1 MIALARSSWSRATA
15 NSPRVASSDCSS
27 ERSSPT
33 IAGAVNGVGWS
44 SAVARRAHPP
54 TLLSTSAP
62 SRMKLMLQGGF
73 ILLGALVVS
82 SVGGWARRATADDQ
96 PTPLTAPA
104 IVGELRSL
112 EQSLEATR
120 GELAVARLQLERA
133 NAIIDYSTHDN
144 IAADLAAAIYDV
156 ALAEGVDP
164 ALAFRLVKVESGF
177 NSKAKSK
184 VGAIGYTQVL
194 PSTAR
199 LYEPWLTTA
208 QLYDRGTNLR
218 LGFRYLRDLL
228 ERYEGNA
235 DAKLR
240 LALLAYNRGPGRVQE
255 LLDAG
260 KDPQNGYAAALM
272 KGYRRKS

>member
-1 MIALARSSWSRATA
+1 VLGWDRLGIQ
-15 NSPRVASSDCSS
+15 
-27 ERSSPT
+27 ERSMHT
-33 IAGAVNGVGWS
+33 
-44 SAVARRAHPP
+44 
-54 TLLSTSAP
+54 TTQ
-62 SRMKLMLQGGF
+62 KLMLQGGL
-73 ILLGALVVS
+73 ILLGALMVS
-82 SVGGWARRATADDQ
+82 SIGGWARRATADDQ

-104 IVGELRSL
+104 LIGELRAL
-112 EQSLEATR
+112 EQALEATR

-133 NAIIDYSTHDN
+133 NAIIDYSTHYT

-184 VGAIGYTQVL
+184 VGAIGLTQVL

-199 LYEPWLTTA
+199 LYEPGLTTA

-228 ERYEGNA
+228 ERYEGNP

-260 KDPQNGYAAALM
+260 KDPQNGYATALM

>member
-1 MIALARSSWSRATA
+1 MWDRLAIQERAMHT
-15 NSPRVASSDCSS
+15 
-27 ERSSPT
+27 T
-33 IAGAVNGVGWS
+33 
-44 SAVARRAHPP
+44 
-54 TLLSTSAP
+54 TQ
-62 SRMKLMLQGGF
+62 KLMLQGGL

-82 SVGGWARRATADDQ
+82 SIGGWARRATADDQ
-96 PTPLTAPA
+96 PAPLTAPA
-104 IVGELRSL
+104 LIGELRSL
-112 EQSLEATR
+112 EQALEATR

-133 NAIIDYSTHDN
+133 NAIIDYSTHYV

-177 NSKAKSK
+177 NPKAKSK

-199 LYEPWLTTA
+199 LYEPGLTTA

-228 ERYEGNA
+228 ERYEGNP